1 MNMNDYQQ
9 KARATVIYPAFGGA
23 GWVYPALGLA
33 GEAGEIANKLKKV
46 VRDTNGQVS
55 AETKQALKEELGDA
69 LWYISQ
75 LAHELG
81 FKLDEVA
88 QANIDKLASRSERG
102 KITGSGDQR

>member
-9 KARATVIYPAFGGA
+9 KARATAIYSAFGGA

-46 VRDTNGQVS
+46 VRDDDGQVS
-55 AETKQALKEELGDA
+55 EQTRRALKEELGDA

-88 QANIDKLASRSERG
+88 EANVAKLASRVERG